1 MRWLMIQL
9 LVIYKNKPTDRKI
22 LDIELEEFI
31 YRFFPSKKKFIS
43 SIYLITDKD
52 SVLEKEYFLYGIA
65 QELIDDFDK
74 NISLLT
80 KAKELLVENKILG
93 IAIADDSIQKER
105 KETCHKNICK
115 KYDSENNK
123 CLACGC
129 NISTKI
135 VFLSSY
141 CPKNLWKT

>member
-1 MRWLMIQL
+1 MIQI

>member
-1 MRWLMIQL
+1 MIQL

>member
-1 MRWLMIQL
+1 MIQL
-9 LVIYKNKPTDRKI
+9 LVIYKNKPADRKI

-52 SVLEKEYFLYGIA
+52 SVSEKEYFLYEIA

-80 KAKELLVENKILG
+80 KARELLVDEKILG
-93 IAIADDSIQKER
+93 IALSKEDIQKER
-105 KETCHKNICK
+105 KETCYMNICK
-115 KYDSENNK
+115 KYDSENDK
-123 CLACGC
+123 CLVCGC
-129 NISTKI
+129 TISKKVI
-135 VFLSSY
+135 FLSAY
-141 CPKNLWKT
+141 CPKNLWKTPFSF

>member
-1 MRWLMIQL
+1 MRWLMIQI
-9 LVIYKNKPTDRKI
+9 LVVYKNKPADRKI

>member
-1 MRWLMIQL
+1 MIKIL
-9 LVIYKNKPTDRKI
+9 IIYKNKPTDKKI

-43 SIYLITDKD
+43 SIYLITNKEDIG
-52 SVLEKEYFLYGIA
+52 ETEYFLYDIA

-80 KAKELLVENKILG
+80 KAKELLLNDKIFNIP
-93 IAIADDSIQKER
+93 IASDEIQKER
-105 KETCHKNICK
+105 KETCHENICK
-115 KYDSENNK
+115 KYDEDKDK

-129 NISTKI
+129 RISKKVI
-135 VFLSSY
+135 FSVAY
-141 CPKNLWKT
+141 CPKNLWKS